1 MRKVLAILICTVFA
15 LTGCSIE
22 NGNQRPDDKKLRD
35 GIKLILTYM
44 ERSHPDLINW
54 EKSAVSNQINKKL
67 PAGYATDAGWTIK
80 WSNPITGELPQVI
93 VPWDLLGQF
102 PTKTNLDVNDY
113 HAGTYAPQSVISEI
127 SRLQIKNDLYFAAI
141 VNVKISDRNT
151 KWVAFTRVP
160 YLPVTDPGYGWAHSE
175 NGLWVIKD
183 FGTAT
188 VGCGQVPSEV
198 QSEFGFTCPGN

>member
-1 MRKVLAILICTVFA
+1 MRKVLAILTCTVFA

-22 NGNQRPDDKKLRD
+22 NGNQRPDEKKLRD

-67 PAGYATDAGWTIK
+67 PVGYATDAGWTIK

-102 PTKTNLDVNDY
+102 PTKTNLDVAVAET
-113 HAGTYAPQSVISEI
+113 AGTTELVTGLIAIFFIISCKSNILNLILLGIE
-127 SRLQIKNDLYFAAI
+127 
-141 VNVKISDRNT
+141 
-151 KWVAFTRVP
+151 
-160 YLPVTDPGYGWAHSE
+160 
-175 NGLWVIKD
+175 
-183 FGTAT
+183 
-188 VGCGQVPSEV
+188 
-198 QSEFGFTCPGN
+198 GNL